1 MWLFSSF
8 AGGAARSRALSTG
21 GLVLIASV
29 VIAASAGPVFAQDKD
44 TLHVEVD
51 KAHLIQLD
59 ENATTVMIAD
69 PEIADVAVESP
80 RLVFVIGRAVG
91 ETSLF
96 ILDADGK
103 RMVDATIVID
113 ERADLVEAEPD
124 TPPPAPVI
132 SAAPAA
138 PKKQEREVTVFRNVS
153 AAETLTCE
161 PVCGAGG
168 GAGGGG
174 KKPAGGRSSPTEIDL
189 DPTKSRDVKIPL
201 K

>member
-1 MWLFSSF
+1 MWRISSLF
-8 AGGAARSRALSTG
+8 GGAARSRAPSIG
-21 GLVLIASV
+21 GLVLFASV
-29 VIAASAGPVFAQDKD
+29 VIAASAGPLSAQDKD

-103 RMVDATIVID
+103 RMVDATIVVD

-124 TPPPAPVI
+124 TPAPSFVATPAP
-132 SAAPAA
+132 A
-138 PKKQEREVTVFRNVS
+138 KQKEREVTVFRNV
-153 AAETLTCE
+153 AAKQTLTCE
-161 PVCGAGG
+161 PVCA
-168 GAGGGG
+168 AGGG
-174 KKPAGGRSSPTEIDL
+174 KK
-189 DPTKSRDVKIPL
+189 
-201 K
+201 

>member
-1 MWLFSSF
+1 MWQFSSLF
-8 AGGAARSRALSTG
+8 GGAARSRAPSIG
-21 GLVLIASV
+21 GLVLFASL
-29 VIAASAGPVFAQDKD
+29 VIAASAGPLSAQDKD

-69 PEIADVAVESP
+69 PTIADVAVESP

-103 RMVDATIVID
+103 RMVDATVVVS

-124 TPPPAPVI
+124 TPAPVI
-132 SAAPAA
+132 SVAPAA
-138 PKKQEREVTVFRNVS
+138 TKKKERAVTVFRNVT
-153 AAETLTCE
+153 AAETLICE
-161 PVCGAGG
+161 PVCGGG
-168 GAGGGG
+168 TAGGGG
-174 KKPAGGRSSPTEIDL
+174 GKQPAGGGSSPTEIDL
-189 DPTKSRDVKIPL
+189 DPTKSKDVKIPL

>member
-29 VIAASAGPVFAQDKD
+29 VIAASAGPLFAQDKD

-59 ENATTVMIAD
+59 ENAATVMIAD
-69 PEIADVAVESP
+69 PNIADVAVESP

-103 RMVDATIVID
+103 PMVDATIVVD

-124 TPPPAPVI
+124 TPAPSY

-138 PKKQEREVTVFRNVS
+138 AKPKERAVTVFRNVT
-153 AAETLTCE
+153 AAETLICA
-161 PVCGAGG
+161 PVCGG
-168 GAGGGG
+168 GGGG
-174 KKPAGGRSSPTEIDL
+174 KQPTGGTSSPTEIDL
-189 DPTKSRDVKIPL
+189 DPSKSKDVKIPL

>member
-1 MWLFSSF
+1 MGRFSSF
-8 AGGAARSRALSTG
+8 AGGAARSRALTIG

-29 VIAASAGPVFAQDKD
+29 IIAVSAGPVFAQDKA
-44 TLHVEVD
+44 TLHIEVD

-59 ENATTVMIAD
+59 ENAATVMIAD
-69 PEIADVAVESP
+69 PAIADVTVESP
-80 RLVFVIGRAVG
+80 RLIFVIGHAVG

-103 RMVDATIVID
+103 PMVDTTIVVD

-124 TPPPAPVI
+124 TPAPAI
-132 SAAPAA
+132 SAAPTAA
-138 PKKQEREVTVFRNVS
+138 KQKEREITVFRNVT
-153 AAETLTCE
+153 AEETLTCE

-168 GAGGGG
+168 GGG
-174 KKPAGGRSSPTEIDL
+174 KQPAGGRSSPTEIDL
-189 DPTKSRDVKIPL
+189 DPSKSKDVKIPL

>member
-59 ENATTVMIAD
+59 ENAATVMIAD
-69 PEIADVAVESP
+69 PNIADVAVESP

-103 RMVDATIVID
+103 PMVDATIVVD

-124 TPPPAPVI
+124 APAPSY

-138 PKKQEREVTVFRNVS
+138 AKPKERAVTVFRNVT
-153 AAETLTCE
+153 AAETLICA
-161 PVCGAGG
+161 PVCGGG
-168 GAGGGG
+168 GGRGGGG
-174 KKPAGGRSSPTEIDL
+174 KKQPAGGTSSPIGIDL
-189 DPTKSRDVKIPL
+189 DPTKTKDVKIPL

>member
-1 MWLFSSF
+1 MWRISSLF
-8 AGGAARSRALSTG
+8 GGAARSRAPSIG
-21 GLVLIASV
+21 GLVLFASV
-29 VIAASAGPVFAQDKD
+29 VIAASAGPLSAQDKD

-69 PEIADVAVESP
+69 PTIADVAVESP

-103 RMVDATIVID
+103 RMVDATIVVD
-113 ERADLVEAEPD
+113 ERADLVEDEPD
-124 TPPPAPVI
+124 PPAPVI

-138 PKKQEREVTVFRNVS
+138 AKPKERVVTVFRNVD
-153 AAETLTCE
+153 AEETLTCE
-161 PVCGAGG
+161 PVCTA
-168 GAGGGG
+168 GGG
-174 KKPAGGRSSPTEIDL
+174 KKQPAGGTSSPTEIDL
-189 DPTKSRDVKIPL
+189 DPSKSKDVTVPL